1 MKIYPNVKKYSI
13 ANNKNRDL
21 NIQKDKK
28 ILEKLKEII
37 DLSIKLYFII
47 LILILF
53 LDYSLM
59 INLFNIETGY
69 FNIILSENGILPFN
83 LSYIFIP
90 YLFIFIFLFSGILSF
105 QLSLIL
111 KNIANEVY
119 FLLNN
124 TNIFRSDNKISINE
138 KFKEIFKFM
147 MISIISSIMIFNL
160 EKITEII
167 GKTLEDANFN
177 QFFMIIIVEF
187 IILKAI
193 ISFLSL
199 KYLKSYN
206 QRLFFE
212 IVIVLIICIFLI
224 NNYYNDS
231 KYSILLSYFIYHI
244 VSEIHY
250 DSYLNKKN
258 ILLNRKDEDYGIFFK
273 MIVVFFMIAL
283 FYSLIDSFNIK
294 QWKKPIII
302 NNDKKAFLNGSYN
315 LLFNRGLLLNNKE
328 LINIKISKQYLK
340 YLDISSE
347 QYLKDNSCEIYDTG
361 IVYKFL
367 DNVQYLQLGKN
378 FKMYFKS
385 INFEDEQNKTLI
397 FLIKEKEDKFELVEL
412 SSYDNKK

>member
-1 MKIYPNVKKYSI
+1 
-13 ANNKNRDL
+13 
-21 NIQKDKK
+21 
-28 ILEKLKEII
+28 
-37 DLSIKLYFII
+37 
-47 LILILF
+47 
-53 LDYSLM
+53 M

-177 QFFMIIIVEF
+177 QFFMIIIIEF

-224 NNYYNDS
+224 NNYYKDS
-231 KYSILLSYFIYHI
+231 NYSILLSYFIYHI

-258 ILLNRKDEDYGIFFK
+258 ILLNRKDEGYGIFFK

-315 LLFNRGLLLNNKE
+315 FLFNRGLLLNNKE

>member
-13 ANNKNRDL
+13 VNNKNRDL

-224 NNYYNDS
+224 NNYYKDS
-231 KYSILLSYFIYHI
+231 NYSILLSYFIYHI

>member
-315 LLFNRGLLLNNKE
+315 FLFNRGLLLNNKE

>member
-378 FKMYFKS
+378 LKMYFKS

-397 FLIKEKEDKFELVEL
+397 FLIKEKEDKFELIEL

>member
-177 QFFMIIIVEF
+177 QFFMIIIIEF

-224 NNYYNDS
+224 NNYYKDS
-231 KYSILLSYFIYHI
+231 NYSILLSYFIYHI

-258 ILLNRKDEDYGIFFK
+258 ILLNRKDEGYGIFFK

-315 LLFNRGLLLNNKE
+315 FLFNRGLLLNNKE

-378 FKMYFKS
+378 LKMYFKS

-397 FLIKEKEDKFELVEL
+397 FLIKEKEDKFELIEL

>member
-13 ANNKNRDL
+13 VNNKNRDL

-177 QFFMIIIVEF
+177 QFFMIIIIEF

-224 NNYYNDS
+224 NNYYKDS
-231 KYSILLSYFIYHI
+231 NYSILLSYFIYHI

-258 ILLNRKDEDYGIFFK
+258 ILLNRKDEGYGIFFK

-315 LLFNRGLLLNNKE
+315 FLFNRGLLLNNKE

>member
-13 ANNKNRDL
+13 VNNKNRDL

-177 QFFMIIIVEF
+177 QFFMIIIIEF

-224 NNYYNDS
+224 NNYYKDS
-231 KYSILLSYFIYHI
+231 NYSILLSYFIYHI

-258 ILLNRKDEDYGIFFK
+258 ILLNRKDEGYGIFFK

-315 LLFNRGLLLNNKE
+315 FLFNRGLLLNNKE

-397 FLIKEKEDKFELVEL
+397 FLIKEKEDKFELIEL

>member
-13 ANNKNRDL
+13 VNNKNRDL

-177 QFFMIIIVEF
+177 QFFMIIIIEF

-258 ILLNRKDEDYGIFFK
+258 ILLNRKDEGYGIFFK

-315 LLFNRGLLLNNKE
+315 FLFNRGLLLNNKE

-378 FKMYFKS
+378 LKMYFKS

>member
-177 QFFMIIIVEF
+177 QFFMIIIIEF

-224 NNYYNDS
+224 NNYYKDS
-231 KYSILLSYFIYHI
+231 NYSILLSYFIYHI

-315 LLFNRGLLLNNKE
+315 FLFNRGLLLNNKE

-378 FKMYFKS
+378 LKMYFKS

>member
-315 LLFNRGLLLNNKE
+315 FLFNRGLLLNNKE

-378 FKMYFKS
+378 LKMYFKS

>member
-177 QFFMIIIVEF
+177 QFFMIIIIEF

-224 NNYYNDS
+224 NNYYKDS
-231 KYSILLSYFIYHI
+231 NYSILLSYFIYHI

-258 ILLNRKDEDYGIFFK
+258 ILLNRKDEGYGIFFK

-315 LLFNRGLLLNNKE
+315 FLFNRGLLLNNKE

>member
-258 ILLNRKDEDYGIFFK
+258 ILLNRKDEGYGIFFK

-397 FLIKEKEDKFELVEL
+397 FLIKEKEDKFELIEL